1 MIRLVV
7 TVEHRRQWVQGLIVR
22 GRILEGVQWC
32 VSREA
37 EFIFEVTGED
47 LSVFCGTSFVTV
59 F

>member
-1 MIRLVV
+1 MQELV
-7 TVEHRRQWVQGLIVR
+7 VR

-32 VSREA
+32 VSWEA

-47 LSVFCGTSFVTV
+47 LSVFCETRFVAV